1 MKCNQVEELLPLYAK
16 NDLDSPTA
24 RSLVTH
30 LQSCPACVEFAV
42 EYKAVWHM
50 LDLYQPPEFSETL
63 HEEIRRNVLS
73 EIKKEQAKPGLLPRL
88 ASLLLRP
95 KYVGVIP
102 ALLILAF
109 GIIGFLSLNNL
120 TGDNSSLAT
129 LDRNDVVTKQSQIE
143 PQYEVKPPEL
153 QPVTK
158 EKEKASKTNV
168 RNISLHQNRVVNFK
182 PSIASRV
189 RYNQTKIR
197 RTRTFGNPQSI
208 AKIETP
214 LNENQSGG
222 LDTDSAF
229 ASVSAEKVL
238 RMEMQTSNP
247 NIRIILFSKK

>member
-1 MKCNQVEELLPLYAK
+1 MKCNQAEELLPLYAK
-16 NDLDSPTA
+16 NDLDTETA
-24 RSLVTH
+24 KLLATH
-30 LQSCPACVEFAV
+30 LQSCPACAEVAA
-42 EYKAVWHM
+42 EYKAVRRL
-50 LDLYQPPEFSETL
+50 LDFYQPPEFSEML

-73 EIKKEQAKPGLLPRL
+73 DIKKQRAKPALIPHL

-95 KYVGVIP
+95 KYVGIVP
-102 ALLILAF
+102 ALLFLVF

-120 TGDNSSLAT
+120 TEDNSALAT

-143 PQYEVKPPEL
+143 PQYEAKPPEL
-153 QPVTK
+153 QTVTK
-158 EKEKASKTNV
+158 EIEKTSKTNV
-168 RNISLHQNRVVNFK
+168 RNISLHRSRVVNYET
-182 PSIASRV
+182 STSSRV

-197 RTRTFGNPQSI
+197 RARTFGNPESI